1 MAGIKVANGTAASAE
16 ATVDTNGDV
25 HVRTPQTEANAG
37 FTQLSTE
44 IDSGSVTGSRYV
56 KALEASEDY
65 RLRVGLDSPLFNHSF
80 EGTVVAQDRFS
91 QVVSTHAI
99 AQASGYLTLNS
110 AASTAAGHAVV
121 RSYRTFP
128 LVGSYHV
135 FAEIWAKPVNDTA
148 TNSVTE
154 FGLGY
159 ATTTAAPTDGAFF
172 RYNAGGQLMGVISYA
187 GTETT
192 VNLTSPTTNNC
203 HHYLIAT
210 HNEETEFWINDVLY
224 GKIAT
229 PVAFAAPHQSSAQP
243 FFARVYATGVMSLAR
258 SLSIGFVNVTLGDA
272 ASNKPWGHIQCGL
285 GGGAYQIQPGT
296 ASGPTLTRGVT
307 ATTGWPTSA
316 TAQTAPTY
324 TATTAPATNSLGGLF
339 VTPAISTMADS
350 ADYPIYSYLNP
361 AGTNV
366 LPGKTLYITGVRIGE
381 LIARTAASTNTSIT
395 VFAVGI
401 GSTSSATTATEGAA
415 AIAARLVPV
424 GQCFWPSTAAIGDT
438 KGGWTLDFS
447 AAPLVCPPNTYVQL
461 IMRQVGTVT
470 SNTLTLQGTA
480 AFMGY
485 YE

>member
-16 ATVDTNGDV
+16 QTVDTNGDA

-37 FTQLSTE
+37 FVQLSAE
-44 IDSGSVTGSRYV
+44 NDSGTVTGSRYV
-56 KALEASEDY
+56 KALEVSDDY
-65 RLRVGLDSPLFNHSF
+65 RLRVGIDNTIFNESF
-80 EGTVVAQDRFS
+80 EGTVIAQDRFS

-99 AQASGYLTLNS
+99 AQASGYLSLNS

-121 RSYRTFP
+121 RTYRCFP
-128 LVGSYHV
+128 LFGTYPTYCEV
-135 FAEIWAKPVNDTA
+135 WAKPVNEDA

-159 ATTTAAPTDGAFF
+159 ALTTGAATDGIFF

-187 GTETT
+187 GAETT

-203 HHYLIAT
+203 HHFLISI
-210 HNEETEFWINDVLY
+210 HNEEVEFWINDVLM
-224 GKIAT
+224 GRIST
-229 PVAFAAPHQSSAQP
+229 PTAYPSPAQSMSQP
-243 FFARVYATGVMSLAR
+243 FFARVYATGVQSQAR
-258 SLSIGFVNVTLGDA
+258 SLHIGYLNLTLGDMA
-272 ASNKPWGHIQCGL
+272 ANKPWGHTLCGI
-285 GGGAYQIQPGT
+285 GRGSYQIQPGT

-324 TATTAPATNSLGGLF
+324 TATTAPATNSLGGMF

-361 AGTNV
+361 AGTNAM
-366 LPGKTLYITGVRIGE
+366 PGKTLYITGVRIGE
-381 LIARTAASTNTSIT
+381 LIARAAASTNTSIT
-395 VFAVGI
+395 VFAIGI

-415 AIAARLVPV
+415 IVAARLVPV
-424 GQCFWPSTAAIGDT
+424 GQCFWSATTAIGDT

-447 AAPLVCPPNTYVQL
+447 AAPLVCHPGTYVQL
-461 IMRQVGTVT
+461 IMRHVGTVT
-470 SNTLTLQGTA
+470 SNTLTLQGLA
-480 AFMGY
+480 SFNGY
-485 YE
+485 FE